1 MLINEEDTNM
11 ITLVD
16 VIKHIE
22 TGRKYIIPSGD
33 PLPSSGYRRIRE
45 SISEDE
51 AAKYTTPKLNP
62 KSKC

>member
-1 MLINEEDTNM
+1 M
-11 ITLVD
+11 IALVD

-33 PLPSSGYRRIRE
+33 PLPSSAYTRIRE
-45 SISEDE
+45 SISEVE
-51 AAKYTTPKLNP
+51 AAKYTAPKLNP